1 MNLSIQFKGIFIDNC
16 TGRNKNDYTVLKF
29 LVYLTEMGY
38 YSKVT
43 FVFLKVG
50 HTKNPADCLFNL
62 FKKKDL
68 LFDRL
73 KHSSSVQD

>member
-1 MNLSIQFKGIFIDNC
+1 MAGIIFDNC
-16 TGRNKNDYTVLKF
+16 TGQNKNNTVLKL

-50 HTKNPADCLFNL
+50 HTKNPGDCLFNL